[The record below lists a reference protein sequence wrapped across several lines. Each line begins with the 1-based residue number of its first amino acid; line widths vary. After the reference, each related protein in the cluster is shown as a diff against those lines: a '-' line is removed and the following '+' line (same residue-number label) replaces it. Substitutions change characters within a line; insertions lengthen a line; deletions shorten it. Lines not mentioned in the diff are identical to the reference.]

1 MDIKKGEVIDFRVPP
16 DMKPYAARVIKF
28 MDDLITLSLERE
40 KPPAIKIGCSIII
53 TYNDMDFRADVESYS
68 AGILKAAILWSD
80 VREYFRVDDFIQIIA
95 KKVEDTGICM
105 RSRIFSGCRIN
116 VSDELT
122 PDESINP
129 VLWKMLVDI
138 HSKLGLILE
147 RLNPDSESL
156 MNVESKLVNI
166 SAAGI
171 CFVMDEK
178 VEKGDMVEIKMF
190 LHDVLPVGIATYG
203 RVIRAVDSGNGQYNV
218 ALSFKDI
225 EDEIKEEII
234 QYTLRR
240 QREILK
246 RQKRHKGIVLD

>member
-1 MDIKKGEVIDFRVPP
+1 MDIKKGDTISFRLSDGNEDHFAKVAN
-16 DMKPYAARVIKF
+16 YEY
-28 MDDLITLSLERE
+28 DLITLSLD
-40 KPPAIKIGCSIII
+40 KKQHFAIKKGDSILIR
-53 TYNDMDFRADVESYS
+53 YKDMDFRAEVESCS
-68 AGILKAAILWSD
+68 SETVKASILWSD
-80 VREYFRVDDFIQIIA
+80 IREYFRVDDFVQIIA
-95 KKVEDTGICM
+95 KKVEDTGICT
-105 RSRIFSGCRIN
+105 RSRIFSGCKIN
-116 VSDELT
+116 ISDELT

-156 MNVESKLVNI
+156 LKAERRLVNI

-171 CFVMDEK
+171 CFIMDEK
-178 VEKGDMVEIKMF
+178 VEKGDVVEVKMF
-190 LHDVLPVGIATYG
+190 LPDAHQYVGIATYG
-203 RVIRAVDSGNGQYNV
+203 SVVRASEVGCKQYKV

-246 RQKRHKGIVLD
+246 RQKNKGHGG